1 MVVDFDT
8 ELCDLVVTERRGNY
22 CYIGPPYGPRLEPNG
37 VFTGGL
43 SQILVC
49 DAGINTI
56 HIIYRIGMFLSCLL
70 IYH

>member
-22 CYIGPPYGPRLEPNG
+22 CYIGPPYGPRLEPTWGIYWWAVTNSG
-37 VFTGGL
+37 VR
-43 SQILVC
+43 SWNQH
-49 DAGINTI
+49 NT
-56 HIIYRIGMFLSCLL
+56 IIYRDGMFRSCLL

>member
-22 CYIGPPYGPRLEPNG
+22 CYIGPPYGPRLKPHR
-37 VFTGGL
+37 VSTGGQ
-43 SQILVC
+43 SQILVF

-56 HIIYRIGMFLSCLL
+56 HIIYRDGMFLSCLL